1 MATVPVD
8 YMSLPNDM
16 VGDAGPATEE
26 ELLRPKVVGRPQ
38 MHRIRTVRIQ
48 QGVSLRTAAR
58 QMKSTVSK
66 VRAQEEET
74 TDLRL
79 SDLHKWQKALDV
91 PVSEL
96 LVEPDNSTLSP
107 PILERARLLR
117 MMKTAVTILENAPN
131 EGIQRLAENL
141 INNLLEV
148 MPELEDVAPW
158 HTYGQRRSLDEVGRV
173 AEQPVPSEF
182 LSIADFD

>member
-1 MATVPVD
+1 MATVTVD
-8 YMSLPNDM
+8 YLSLPTDL
-16 VGDAGPATEE
+16 VGRANACDEHDSATQSSAN
-26 ELLRPKVVGRPQ
+26 RPQ

-74 TDLRL
+74 TDLKL

-91 PVSEL
+91 PVTEL

-131 EGIQRLAENL
+131 DGIERLAENL
-141 INNLLEV
+141 VNNLIEV

-158 HTYGQRRSLDEVGRV
+158 HTYGQRRSLDEVGRA
-173 AEQPVPSEF
+173 AEQPVPTDF